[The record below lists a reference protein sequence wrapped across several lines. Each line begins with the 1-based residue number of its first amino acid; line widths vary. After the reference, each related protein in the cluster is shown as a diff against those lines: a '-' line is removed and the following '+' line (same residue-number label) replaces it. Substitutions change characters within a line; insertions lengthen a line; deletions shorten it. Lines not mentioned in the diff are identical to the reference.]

1 MVKCAIKGDMGMDV
15 VACGVAVM
23 DLIVNIDKRLDANE
37 ACDVKKMS
45 WQYGGKVATGIVA
58 AARLSERPC
67 AMMGTV
73 GGEIGQLIKRDFV
86 RHNVDVSRLYE
97 VQGGQSPLCLVMAV
111 TADQSRNF
119 YTKRQTIEA
128 ILPEQVDEDL
138 IAQAKYLLLSDP
150 RPYSLRAARLARLHQ
165 VKVVYDA
172 DKYYDT
178 GMEEIMREVDYLIPS
193 EYCYRTMFKQGSI
206 ENNLCAL
213 KNMAAKEATVI
224 VTFGERGLSGLDDK
238 GLFSLPAYPVDVVDT
253 TGAGDVFHG
262 AFIAGLLRGMDT
274 RESARYACA
283 AAAIKCTRIGGRAG
297 IPTHQ
302 AVQKFMEYGE
312 MDCDDLDERVA
323 YYARM
328 PVL

>member
-1 MVKCAIKGDMGMDV
+1 MKGERNMDV
-15 VACGVAVM
+15 VACGIAVM
-23 DLIVNIDKRLDANE
+23 DMILRIDGRLGANQ
-37 ACDVKKMS
+37 ACDVREMS
-45 WQYGGKVATGIVA
+45 WQYGGKVSTGIVA

-73 GGEIGQLIKRDFV
+73 GGDIGRFIKRDFE
-86 RHNVDVSRLYE
+86 RYNIDVSRLFE
-97 VQGGQSPLCLVMAV
+97 VDGGQSALCLVMTV
-111 TADQSRNF
+111 TSDQSRNF
-119 YTKRQTIEA
+119 YTKRQTIEP
-128 ILPEQVDEDL
+128 IQPQQVDESL

-150 RPYSLRAARLARLHQ
+150 RPYSIHAARLARKHR

-193 EYCYRTMFKQGSI
+193 EYCYQTMFKKGSVE
-206 ENNLCAL
+206 ENLGRLRA
-213 KNMAAKEATVI
+213 MAAKDPTVI
-224 VTFGERGLSGLDDK
+224 VTFGERGLCGLDDK
-238 GLFSLPAYPVDVVDT
+238 GFFSLPAYRVDVVDT

-262 AFIAGLLRGMDT
+262 AFIAGLLRDMDT
-274 RESARYACA
+274 RQAARYASA

-297 IPTHQ
+297 IPTH
-302 AVQKFMEYGE
+302 ANVQEFMKTGE
-312 MDCDDLDERVA
+312 IDYTDIDANVA